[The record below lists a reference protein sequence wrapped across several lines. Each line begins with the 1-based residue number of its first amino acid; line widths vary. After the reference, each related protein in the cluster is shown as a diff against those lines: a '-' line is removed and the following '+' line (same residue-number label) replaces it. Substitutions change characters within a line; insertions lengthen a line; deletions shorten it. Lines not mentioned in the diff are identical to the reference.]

1 MKIAALYARVSGEQQ
16 RDSNT
21 IASQTEAL
29 IAYAERHGYRVAPDM
44 IIEDDGYSGAVLERP
59 GLERV
64 RDLATEGRIDT
75 VLVHAPD
82 RLSRRYAYQV
92 LIIEELAR
100 QGVETV
106 FVNAPSM
113 ETPEDHLL
121 VQFQGMIAE
130 YERAQILERSRRG
143 KRHRARRGEIAV
155 LGGAP
160 YGYRYHK
167 KTPDSDAFY
176 EIVEPHASVVR
187 DVYRYYTC
195 EHMSIGAITRKL
207 NERAVPTSTGRSRWE
222 RSTVW
227 AMLRNPAYKG
237 KACFGKTRQMPRD
250 CVTRPVRLRGG
261 VASATTGG
269 HEKPR
274 EEWIEIP
281 VPAIVSEETFA
292 LAEELLEQNRTRA
305 PRRTKT
311 RRTKTRR
318 TKTPNVV
325 QGLVSCGKCGY
336 ALSRTSAQTS
346 ARKISYYRCL
356 GSDSWRHLN
365 GPVCDSR
372 PVRQDLLDDV
382 VWGEVVRLLE
392 DPALIDAELDRRL
405 EAARTSDPNQQR
417 ESDLRHRLIRV
428 RKSIDR
434 LVNAYQE
441 ELITI
446 DELRDRTPE
455 LRRQEQALHRELQS
469 VVDRA
474 KDRETCLRLAE
485 TLTGFLARLR
495 SSAETLDIA
504 ERQRIV
510 RLLVKEVLVS
520 EEKITI
526 RHSIPLS
533 GSPSGG
539 PDPSKP
545 DTDSTKG
552 GSYLLRSG
560 RRFAG
565 FGEHLPALRP
575 RPVVSEEMARPNSPG
590 RHNHRAL
597 RR

>member
-1 MKIAALYARVSGEQQ
+1 M
-16 RDSNT
+16 
-21 IASQTEAL
+21 
-29 IAYAERHGYRVAPDM
+29 
-44 IIEDDGYSGAVLERP
+44 
-59 GLERV
+59 
-64 RDLATEGRIDT
+64 
-75 VLVHAPD
+75 
-82 RLSRRYAYQV
+82 
-92 LIIEELAR
+92 
-100 QGVETV
+100 
-106 FVNAPSM
+106 NAPSK

-160 YGYRYHK
+160 HGYRYHE

-318 TKTPNVV
+318 TKTRQTPH
-325 QGLVSCGKCGY
+325 QDTRQRGPGTGLVRQMRLR
-336 ALSRTSAQTS
+336 AVA
-346 ARKISYYRCL
+346 
-356 GSDSWRHLN
+356 HV
-365 GPVCDSR
+365 GPDQC
-372 PVRQDLLDDV
+372 PQDLLLSLP
-382 VWGEVVRLLE
+382 GFRLLA
-392 DPALIDAELDRRL
+392 PSQ
-405 EAARTSDPNQQR
+405 RTG
-417 ESDLRHRLIRV
+417 V
-428 RKSIDR
+428 R
-434 LVNAYQE
+434 
-441 ELITI
+441 
-446 DELRDRTPE
+446 
-455 LRRQEQALHRELQS
+455 QS
-469 VVDRA
+469 A
-474 KDRETCLRLAE
+474 GAP
-485 TLTGFLARLR
+485 GLAR
-495 SSAETLDIA
+495 
-504 ERQRIV
+504 
-510 RLLVKEVLVS
+510 
-520 EEKITI
+520 
-526 RHSIPLS
+526 
-533 GSPSGG
+533 
-539 PDPSKP
+539 
-545 DTDSTKG
+545 
-552 GSYLLRSG
+552 
-560 RRFAG
+560 
-565 FGEHLPALRP
+565 
-575 RPVVSEEMARPNSPG
+575 
-590 RHNHRAL
+590 
-597 RR
+597 

>member
-1 MKIAALYARVSGEQQ
+1 M
-16 RDSNT
+16 
-21 IASQTEAL
+21 
-29 IAYAERHGYRVAPDM
+29 
-44 IIEDDGYSGAVLERP
+44 
-59 GLERV
+59 
-64 RDLATEGRIDT
+64 
-75 VLVHAPD
+75 
-82 RLSRRYAYQV
+82 
-92 LIIEELAR
+92 
-100 QGVETV
+100 
-106 FVNAPSM
+106 NAPSK

-121 VQFQGMIAE
+121 VQFQGIIAE

-160 YGYRYHK
+160 HGYRYHE

-187 DVYRYYTC
+187 DVYRYHTC

-318 TKTPNVV
+318 TKTPSVV

-392 DPALIDAELDRRL
+392 DPALSRRRARPATGGSPHL
-405 EAARTSDPNQQR
+405 RSKPAARERPAAPSDQGPQKHRPLGQR
-417 ESDLRHRLIRV
+417 LSGGVDHNRRAARQNARAPSSGAGFASRTAIRRRSCEGSGDLSPARRDA
-428 RKSIDR
+428 DR
-434 LVNAYQE
+434 LSGAAAFV
-441 ELITI
+441 
-446 DELRDRTPE
+446 
-455 LRRQEQALHRELQS
+455 RRNL
-469 VVDRA
+469 
-474 KDRETCLRLAE
+474 
-485 TLTGFLARLR
+485 
-495 SSAETLDIA
+495 
-504 ERQRIV
+504 
-510 RLLVKEVLVS
+510 
-520 EEKITI
+520 
-526 RHSIPLS
+526 
-533 GSPSGG
+533 
-539 PDPSKP
+539 
-545 DTDSTKG
+545 
-552 GSYLLRSG
+552 
-560 RRFAG
+560 
-565 FGEHLPALRP
+565 
-575 RPVVSEEMARPNSPG
+575 
-590 RHNHRAL
+590 
-597 RR
+597 